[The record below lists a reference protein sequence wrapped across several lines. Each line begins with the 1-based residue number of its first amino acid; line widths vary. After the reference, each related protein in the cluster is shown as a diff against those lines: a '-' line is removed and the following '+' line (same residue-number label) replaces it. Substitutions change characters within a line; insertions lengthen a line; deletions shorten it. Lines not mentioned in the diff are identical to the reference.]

1 MEALRIRKHIESGTL
16 HITGLQG
23 LADREVEVI
32 ILVEP
37 DGAEPGAPL
46 PASVPRRTPGSAKG
60 LIKMS
65 DDFQEPLG
73 DEAAQDFY
81 Q

>member
-1 MEALRIRKHIESGTL
+1 MEALRIRKHIDSDTL

-23 LADREVEVI
+23 LADRDVEVI

-37 DGAEPGAPL
+37 DGKERGSPL
-46 PASVPRRTPGSAKG
+46 SASVPKRTPGSAKG
-60 LIKMS
+60 LIRMA
-65 DDFQEPLG
+65 DDFQEPLD

-81 Q
+81 K